1 MGIEEMVLQDCR
13 ESIRADAGQ
22 EGDDEACKEGES
34 KIGTSDSQAGEKE
47 IETSLMGLWPSS
59 SRPRSPRVESWN
71 QGRDPL
77 IVLSD
82 LMCLFYRLYQ
92 EALLVS
98 NSSSPLYVS
107 TFSHH

>member
-1 MGIEEMVLQDCR
+1 MKEE
-13 ESIRADAGQ
+13 G
-22 EGDDEACKEGES
+22 S
-34 KIGTSDSQAGEKE
+34 KIGTSGGQAGEKE
-47 IETSLMGLWPSS
+47 SETVQRVSALLKK
-59 SRPRSPRVESWN
+59 RPRSPRVESWN

-98 NSSSPLYVS
+98 NSSSPLYIS